1 MDILQSPFFRNIS
14 ADELDEMYLCR
25 FIKERK
31 YKKNAVI
38 FSTGSIV
45 HEIGTVLS
53 GSVNIENTDPWGNK
67 TILSNVSAGGIF
79 AESYAFCGEPLMV
92 DAVAA
97 EETGVLFFNAAAL
110 TNGSGTQNNWRSK
123 MLVNLLEN
131 SMRKNLALSDR
142 IFCTTPKTIR
152 GRLLLFLSSC
162 SKKAES
168 STFQIPFDRQQL
180 ADHLNLDRSALSK
193 ELGKMKRDGLI
204 DFYKNTFKLQ
214 NTDTIE

>member
-131 SMRKNLALSDR
+131 SMRKNLALSER

>member
-79 AESYAFCGEPLMV
+79 AESYAFCDEPLMV

-131 SMRKNLALSDR
+131 SMRKNLALSER

-204 DFYKNTFKLQ
+204 DFYKSTFKLQ

>member
-1 MDILQSPFFRNIS
+1 MDILQSPLFRNIS
-14 ADELDEMYLCR
+14 SDELNEMRRCR

-31 YKKNAVI
+31 YKKNSVI
-38 FSTGSIV
+38 FGTGNVV

-67 TILSNVSAGGIF
+67 TILSNVSVGGIF
-79 AESYAFCGEPLMV
+79 AESYAFCGEPLRV

-97 EETGVLFFNAAAL
+97 KDTRILFLNAAAL
-110 TNGSGTQNNWRSK
+110 TNVSGAQNNWRFK
-123 MLVNLLEN
+123 MLINLLEN
-131 SMRKNLALSDR
+131 SVRKNLALSER
-142 IFCTTPKTIR
+142 IFCTAPKTIR

-214 NTDTIE
+214 NTDMVE